1 MVKDGNIEWGY
12 IRIDLHEENH
22 AELARRNRG
31 ITGNTTMQGES
42 LGEAKRQLR
51 RSTYGTNQRMSKFKA
66 SSKFSALVFELE

>member
-22 AELARRNRG
+22 AEWHAAL
-31 ITGNTTMQGES
+31 ISGNTTMQGES

-51 RSTYGTNQRMSKFKA
+51 RSTDGTKQRMSKFKA
-66 SSKFSALVFELE
+66 SSKISALVFELE